1 VILVITGTEVYPFER
16 LVREVDRLQSSGA
29 IGEDFFLQLG
39 STPGEPGHVR
49 FERFLSFGRVL
60 QEIQGASVVIT
71 HAGAGTALVCIQ
83 QGKHPILVPRLA
95 RHGEVIDDHQVP
107 FAEKM
112 AEAGLAAVVHDMKD
126 LAPAIATV
134 RSMRPSG
141 GRAGSSSGLTAWL
154 EGYWRGLE
162 RAT

>member
-1 VILVITGTEVYPFER
+1 
-16 LVREVDRLQSSGA
+16 
-29 IGEDFFLQLG
+29 
-39 STPGEPGHVR
+39 
-49 FERFLSFGRVL
+49 
-60 QEIQGASVVIT
+60 VIT

-126 LAPAIATV
+126 LARAIATV
-134 RSMRPSG
+134 RSIRPSG
-141 GRAGSSSGLTAWL
+141 GRGGSASGLTAWL
-154 EGYWRGLE
+154 EDFWRGLE
-162 RAT
+162 RAS